1 LKLDY
6 TPYKLYDL
14 RKKKESKQQEKPLET
29 IEDVDPAEKQR
40 RREIV

>member
-1 LKLDY
+1 MKLDY
-6 TPYKLYDL
+6 TPYKLYEL
-14 RKKKESKQQEKPLET
+14 RKKKESKPQEQPLEI